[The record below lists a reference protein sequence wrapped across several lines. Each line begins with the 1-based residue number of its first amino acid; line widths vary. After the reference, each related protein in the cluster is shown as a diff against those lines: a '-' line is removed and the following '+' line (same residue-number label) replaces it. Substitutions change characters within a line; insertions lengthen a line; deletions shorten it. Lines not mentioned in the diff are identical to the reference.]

1 MDEELTRR
9 AERELVEAAM
19 RWAELRARNPVPM
32 ADVEQRLYNA
42 AIMLRSARRATGSV
56 RIPTEK
62 KVE

>member
-1 MDEELTRR
+1 
-9 AERELVEAAM
+9 M